1 MEASVNVNPY
11 LMFNGRCEEALE
23 FYKSAVGA
31 SDAHLIRFSEAPPD
45 AGAPGQRPPP
55 DKVMHASFRIGDS
68 TILASDGECGGTTR
82 FDGFSLSVN
91 AASDAEA
98 RKIFDALAKGGQVR
112 MPLGKTFWTSSFG
125 MLADKF
131 GVGWM
136 VSVEH
141 K

>member
-1 MEASVNVNPY
+1 MDVNPY
-11 LMFNGRCEEALE
+11 LMFNGRCEEAIE

-31 SDAHLIRFSEAPPD
+31 TDAHLIRFSEAPPN
-45 AGAPGQRPPP
+45 AGPPGAQRPPA
-55 DKVMHASFRIGDS
+55 DKIMHANFRIGET
-68 TILASDGECGGTTR
+68 TILASDGECGGATH
-82 FDGFSLSVN
+82 FDGFSLSIN

-98 RKIFDALAKGGQVR
+98 KKMFDALARGGQVR

-125 MLADKF
+125 MLTDKF